1 MLFTSVTFLF
11 YFLPLI
17 LIGYFL
23 LPSIGLRNLFLL
35 AASLVFYFWGEPWFV
50 AVMALSIAL
59 NYAAGLALAGAASTR
74 RGAALALA
82 VAANL
87 LILAIFKYAGF
98 LVDSLNTVLD
108 PLHLAFPRPEIAL
121 PLGISF
127 FTFQAISYLVDV
139 YRGHVPA
146 ERNPLYLGMY
156 IAMFPQLV
164 AGPIVRFE
172 TVARQIRDRR
182 TTLGRASVG
191 ARIFVIGLAQKVLI
205 ANEVARIADAG
216 FAAAHPSLLEA
227 WAALLAYTLQIYFD
241 FAGYSNMAIGLGL
254 AFGFTFPRNFRLPYR
269 SRSITE
275 FWRRWHISLSTWFRD
290 YLYIPLGGNRVS
302 PLRTYVNLA
311 TVFLL
316 CGLWHGASWSFVVW
330 GAHHGALLILERAWL
345 GARLR
350 AGPALLAHAYT
361 LLAVMA
367 GWVWFRA
374 DDVEHALR
382 FFFALAGGW
391 GMGELTAAMHLAFYP
406 TTLLALGAGM
416 VLALL
421 PERSRSLHGLAGA
434 LFPARSGM
442 VVAAADTLA
451 VFALLT
457 LAILAVG
464 AGSYN
469 PFLYFRF

>member
-11 YFLPLI
+11 YFLPVVV
-17 LIGYFL
+17 IGYLL
-23 LPSIGLRNLFLL
+23 LPTIALRNLFLL

-50 AVMALSIAL
+50 AVLLLSIVV
-59 NYAAGLALAGAASTR
+59 NYAAGLAVADASPEHRGFLLGA
-74 RGAALALA
+74 A

-87 LILAIFKYAGF
+87 AILAIFKYADF
-98 LVDSLNTVLD
+98 LVDSLNALIA
-108 PLHLAFPRPEIAL
+108 PLQWVFPQPKIPL

-127 FTFQAISYLVDV
+127 FTFQAISYLLDV
-139 YRGHVPA
+139 YRRHVPA

-172 TVARQIRDRR
+172 TVAREIRDRR

-216 FAAAHPSLLEA
+216 FAAAQPSLLEA
-227 WAALLAYTLQIYFD
+227 WSGLLAYTLQIYFD

-290 YLYIPLGGNRVS
+290 YLYIPLGGNRVGAA
-302 PLRTYVNLA
+302 RTYFNLA

-316 CGLWHGASWSFVVW
+316 CGLWHGASWTFVVW

-345 GARLR
+345 GRRLR
-350 AGPALLAHAYT
+350 VAPPLFAHAYT
-361 LLAVMA
+361 LLGVMA

-374 DDVEHALR
+374 DDAEHALR
-382 FFFALAGGW
+382 FFFALGG
-391 GMGELTAAMHLAFYP
+391 GFGLNSLTLSMHLALYP
-406 TTLLALGAGM
+406 TTLLALGAGI

-421 PERSRSLHGLAGA
+421 PDRPGGKRRLASSLFSIRGYRAIA
-434 LFPARSGM
+434 
-442 VVAAADTLA
+442 VTDTLG
-451 VFALLT
+451 VFVLLVLALM
-457 LAILAVG
+457 AIG